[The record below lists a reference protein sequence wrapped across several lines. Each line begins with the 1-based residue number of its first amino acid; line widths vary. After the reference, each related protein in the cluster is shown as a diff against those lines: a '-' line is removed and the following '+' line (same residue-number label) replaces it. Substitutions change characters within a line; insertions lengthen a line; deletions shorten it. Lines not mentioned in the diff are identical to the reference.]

1 MIRCQ
6 GLKRMSQARKPAHH
20 PANTS
25 KPQPSDRRAVNGEP
39 YGADDKYPLRWR
51 RPPGRPWPAL
61 PTLEGYDPLLNWM
74 YTPAT
79 HRERRELRSFG
90 VTARRSLT
98 RGEPHHLIRQCIP
111 HTAAEPPDPEEADR
125 RNALRPC
132 QHLPGWAEF
141 STDAPAQA
149 TPGV

>member
-79 HRERRELRSFG
+79 HREMRALRSFG

-98 RGEPHHLIRQCIP
+98 RGEAHYLIGQCIR
-111 HTAAEPPDPEEADR
+111 HAAAEPADPEEVER
-125 RNALRPC
+125 LEALRRW
-132 QHLPGWAEF
+132 QHRLWCREF
-141 STDAPAQA
+141 SKDAREHVER
-149 TPGV
+149 GL